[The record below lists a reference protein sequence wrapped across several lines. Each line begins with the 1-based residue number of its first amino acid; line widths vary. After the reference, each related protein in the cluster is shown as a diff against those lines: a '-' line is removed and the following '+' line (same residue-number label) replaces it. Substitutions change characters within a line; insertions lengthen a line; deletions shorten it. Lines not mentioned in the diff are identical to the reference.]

1 MRSGFLWRASALL
14 ATGGFSLIFSGGDAG
29 AQTER
34 CKLSAEA
41 VYEMAEPKVV
51 EIFADAINPFR
62 VRDRMQ
68 YSLGTGFLFGE
79 GVVVTN
85 YHVIADAQRVDV
97 FDGTGYWGAEILGI
111 DPLLDIAVLNVPFLM
126 ATADPL
132 EPAPTG
138 TTKVGQDVFAI
149 GFPRGIGK
157 TITHGIVTGTG
168 RVLGD
173 STSSWLSP
181 FVQTDATVNS
191 GNSGGPLLDDC
202 GRVIGLVSRASE
214 PGLAENI
221 AFALPVDVLA
231 PIVKEIAATGHVARA
246 WHGIYGQMVEPP
258 VLAILGIPPDLWDE
272 YRGFLVETIE
282 PGSAA
287 DEIGL
292 VGGDFPVQFGGHPFL
307 IGGDIITEVNGVP
320 ITDLTTA
327 LDVVRNLAVGETVTI
342 VYKRGPDTMSASVI
356 LKERPIMEAD
366 LDQFRQ
372 LGR

>member
-1 MRSGFLWRASALL
+1 MLRHVSILSAICGVML
-14 ATGGFSLIFSGGDAG
+14 GDDAA

-41 VYEMAEPKVV
+41 VFEKAGPKVV

-68 YSLGTGFLFGE
+68 YSLGTGFLFGD
-79 GVVVTN
+79 GVIVTN

-97 FDGTGYWGAEILGI
+97 YDGEGYWGAQILGI
-111 DPLLDIAVLNVPFLM
+111 DPLLDIAVLSVPFLTL
-126 ATADPL
+126 TAEPL
-132 EPAPTG
+132 DPAPSG

-181 FVQTDATVNS
+181 FVQTDATVNP

-202 GRVIGLVSRASE
+202 ARVIGLVSRASA
-214 PGLAENI
+214 PGEAENI

-231 PIVKEIAATGHVARA
+231 PIVKEIATTGHVARA
-246 WHGIYGQMVEPP
+246 WHGLYGQMVEPA
-258 VLAILGIPPDLWDE
+258 VLSVLGIPPDLWDE

-292 VGGDFPVQFGGHPFL
+292 KGGTFPVEFGGHPFL
-307 IGGDIITEVNGVP
+307 IGGDIITEVNGVA
-320 ITDLTTA
+320 ITDLATA
-327 LDVVRNLAVGETVTI
+327 LDVVRNLAVGSTVTI
-342 VYKRGPDTMSASVI
+342 VYKRGADTTTASVI

-372 LGR
+372 